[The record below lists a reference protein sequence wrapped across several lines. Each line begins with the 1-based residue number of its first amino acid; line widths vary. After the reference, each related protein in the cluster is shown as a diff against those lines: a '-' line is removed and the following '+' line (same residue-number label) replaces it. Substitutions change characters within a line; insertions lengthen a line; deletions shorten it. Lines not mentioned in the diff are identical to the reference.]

1 MGDESLIVLDTHV
14 LVWWV
19 SGVQRLS
26 ARAKRSIERAVK
38 QGPIIVSTIS
48 VLEIA
53 TAVRRERLTLGVSLH
68 AWLADLMTLP
78 ELAFEP
84 VSVAIAEMAGAMGE
98 SVHGDPADRII
109 VATAQVLGA
118 ELVTADDRLRGT
130 KEITTIW

>member
-1 MGDESLIVLDTHV
+1 MIVLDTHV

-19 SGVQRLS
+19 SGAQRLS
-26 ARAKRSIERAVK
+26 VRAKRSIDREVK
-38 QGPIIVSTIS
+38 RGPVFVSTIS

-53 TAVRRERLTLGVSLH
+53 TAVRRERLTLGASLH

-84 VSVAIAEMAGAMGE
+84 INVAIAEMAGAMRD
-98 SVHGDPADRII
+98 SMHGDPADRII
-109 VATAQVLGA
+109 VATAKLLGA

-130 KEITTIW
+130 AEIATIW